1 MGGVM
6 LLTLGAEL
14 ASAQSQ
20 GATGGIYTCVDR
32 NGRRLTA
39 DRPIPECLDR
49 EQREL
54 SPSGITRRQIGPSLT
69 ELERAAQ
76 DAQNRKDAEE
86 RARVVEERRRERV
99 LVARYPDKAAHD
111 VERAAAIQM
120 VDDVTATAEK
130 RMLELKAERKKLDVE
145 MEFYKKD
152 PNKAPMTLRRKIAE
166 IDDSLAEQQR
176 FIAGQDQEKRRVHA
190 RMDSIKAKGPKGPF
204 AFAAASTALR
214 SARQFGA
221 QQFVD
226 LRRIGLALAGLHD
239 LADQRVEGLVLARA
253 ELRHVVGVGGNHFV
267 DDLLQRAGVVHL
279 LESLGF
285 DDGIHVVRLSGPQ
298 RVKHLLGGVVG
309 DRAVGNAADQCG
321 QLSCRD
327 SGLLDTRLRHG

>member
-1 MGGVM
+1 M

-130 RMLELKAERKKLDVE
+130 RTLELKAERKKLDVE

-176 FIAGQDQEKRRVHA
+176 FIAGQDQEKRRVHQRFDTELA
-190 RMDSIKAKGPKGPF
+190 QLRKLWDAQRVPPS
-204 AFAAASTALR
+204 AAAAVAAPAA
-214 SARQFGA
+214 SA
-221 QQFVD
+221 VP
-226 LRRIGLALAGLHD
+226 AGGS
-239 LADQRVEGLVLARA
+239 R
-253 ELRHVVGVGGNHFV
+253 
-267 DDLLQRAGVVHL
+267 
-279 LESLGF
+279 
-285 DDGIHVVRLSGPQ
+285 
-298 RVKHLLGGVVG
+298 
-309 DRAVGNAADQCG
+309 
-321 QLSCRD
+321 
-327 SGLLDTRLRHG
+327 

>member
-190 RMDSIKAKGPKGPF
+190 RFDTELSQ
-204 AFAAASTALR
+204 LR
-214 SARQFGA
+214 KLWGA

-327 SGLLDTRLRHG
+327 RGLLDTGLRHVQAA